1 MSEKLSK
8 TLKDIQFTM
17 IKNKEEQKV
26 LTHTQLD
33 FLMIWVINLLL
44 K

>member
-33 FLMIWVINLLL
+33 SETAGLSNDLSN
-44 K
+44 